1 MGDARGRVA
10 GRAAW
15 AAGSYL
21 LPIVLF
27 VLLFALV
34 PVAILFGY
42 GWWNGGGASGFVATI
57 WSNSLNDAAFAN
69 SLEQGALSAVLAF
82 ALGYPAG
89 VFLARYRW
97 WGRSAAR
104 ALLLLPFLLPTV
116 VVVVAIQ
123 SLFWT
128 GGLLSSAWSPLGWW
142 GSGVPAIIA
151 ANLVFNV
158 PIVVLFTAL
167 GCESASGAL
176 EENAATLGASPARAY
191 RDVWAFPSLAG
202 AAVGAL
208 LTFVFSALAFA
219 APIVLCGPR
228 CYTLEAR
235 VYSLYS
241 TALDP
246 TGAALLGLGMFLL
259 LSVPIALYLVLAR
272 ELRRGD
278 RSGPLPAR
286 PVREGGWVAAVLAA
300 ETAAVFLAIGVVLGG
315 LVYRSVAPGGG
326 TGLGSAWTALFG
338 SRSSDLL
345 GLSVSQ
351 VIANTLGLALLA
363 AGIALVLVLVATV
376 GLRSRTRWEGALT
389 GYLFLPLLISPVLLA
404 FSLAEFWRPLFGGES
419 TVWVL
424 IVIAQA
430 MLALPFALQ
439 SVGLSLS
446 RLSRPESD
454 SVRTLGASRWIAFW
468 DADVPRIR
476 NGLVTAAL
484 FSFAI
489 GLGEFTAT
497 NFLYTTQFTTLSVAV
512 YTLENERF
520 THAYLAA
527 AALLLLVSL
536 ALFVLI
542 AAIGRSRAEPR

>member
-1 MGDARGRVA
+1 
-10 GRAAW
+10 
-15 AAGSYL
+15 
-21 LPIVLF
+21 
-27 VLLFALV
+27 
-34 PVAILFGY
+34 
-42 GWWNGGGASGFVATI
+42 
-57 WSNSLNDAAFAN
+57 
-69 SLEQGALSAVLAF
+69 
-82 ALGYPAG
+82 
-89 VFLARYRW
+89 
-97 WGRSAAR
+97 
-104 ALLLLPFLLPTV
+104 
-116 VVVVAIQ
+116 
-123 SLFWT
+123 
-128 GGLLSSAWSPLGWW
+128 
-142 GSGVPAIIA
+142 
-151 ANLVFNV
+151 
-158 PIVVLFTAL
+158 
-167 GCESASGAL
+167 
-176 EENAATLGASPARAY
+176 
-191 RDVWAFPSLAG
+191 
-202 AAVGAL
+202 
-208 LTFVFSALAFA
+208 
-219 APIVLCGPR
+219 
-228 CYTLEAR
+228 
-235 VYSLYS
+235 
-241 TALDP
+241 
-246 TGAALLGLGMFLL
+246 
-259 LSVPIALYLVLAR
+259 
-272 ELRRGD
+272 
-278 RSGPLPAR
+278 
-286 PVREGGWVAAVLAA
+286 
-300 ETAAVFLAIGVVLGG
+300 
-315 LVYRSVAPGGG
+315 
-326 TGLGSAWTALFG
+326 
-338 SRSSDLL
+338 
-345 GLSVSQ
+345 SQ